1 MNKSVIYPESGAQ
14 RFLAKKEQIN
24 HMRKLKGIGSIIKLR
39 PHVLANVKLK
49 NKKDQL
55 AEERCTEIEKCNR
68 LLLEKMMKINRK
80 NHYKSKSIERSQHS
94 TKMNST
100 LEDKV
105 NSII

>member
-14 RFLAKKEQIN
+14 RFLIKREQIN
-24 HMRKLKGIGSIIKLR
+24 HIRKLKGIGSIIKMH
-39 PHVLANVKLK
+39 PHVLANIKLK

-68 LLLEKMMKINRK
+68 LLLEKMMRINRK
-80 NHYKSKSIERSQHS
+80 EHFKSKSIERSKHNS
-94 TKMNST
+94 KMNNT

-105 NSII
+105 NSVI